1 MPRTVTIFDVMIAS
15 PADVAKERRVVREV
29 ISEWN
34 ESHSLSSNVM
44 LNAVGWDTHSSP
56 AMGRPQDIVNSQVVQ
71 HADLLIAIFWT
82 RLGSPTGK
90 ASSGTIEEIQSHLSR
105 GKPAMFYFS
114 SVPVEPA
121 SVDPKQLSALQRFK
135 KEMMTRSLIESY
147 DSADELRQKLTR
159 QLAHVVETALAPG
172 AIPSRQE
179 TERTPKTRP
188 ALSKEAQELLAE
200 VAKDR
205 NGHLLK
211 VRTMGGSTVQTNGKS
226 FGTRGESRSEALW
239 EAAVF
244 ELRDAGLLQDRGHKG
259 EVFSMTN
266 EGYRVADFLAAQD

>member
-1 MPRTVTIFDVMIAS
+1 MSRTVTIFDVMIAS
-15 PADVAKERRVVREV
+15 PSDVAKERRVVREV

-44 LNAVGWDTHSSP
+44 LNAIGWETHSSP
-56 AMGRPQDIVNSQVVQ
+56 AMGRPQEIVNREVVER
-71 HADLLIAIFWT
+71 ADLLIAVFWT
-82 RLGSPTGK
+82 RLGTPTGK
-90 ASSGTIEEIQSHLSR
+90 ASSGTIEEIESHLSR

-121 SVDPKQLSALQRFK
+121 SVDPEQLSVLQRFK
-135 KEMMTRSLIESY
+135 KDMMTRSLIESY

-159 QLAHVVETALAPG
+159 QLAHVVERSLAPG
-172 AIPSRQE
+172 AITSRQE
-179 TERTPKTRP
+179 RPPKAGP

-266 EGYRVADFLAAQD
+266 EGYRVADLLAAHD